1 VRFCRAS
8 RGRARW
14 RSGRAE
20 TGGRERGH
28 SRPQGASTVPR
39 QAGSRP
45 LRSRGPVEALGG
57 ARHRRNP
64 RPRPRRQPRRFDAAR
79 REEGEASPFSRA
91 QCLGMRDCCR
101 LPSRAREN
109 NNLLAGAI
117 IRSEH
122 PDRSSPR
129 WRHLL
134 IWVSCASSPAR
145 PCCQSGKKTMY
156 AGIQVSHN
164 FCPQGVSSCFF
175 GLVHGNDVILV
186 LGLSICICAVELR
199 MYVSVMWRLEYFI
212 I

>member
-1 VRFCRAS
+1 MVRACREDPRGRGLARREASRGAVRFCRAS

-20 TGGRERGH
+20 TGGHERGH
-28 SRPQGASTVPR
+28 SRPQGVSTVPR
-39 QAGSRP
+39 QVGSRA

-101 LPSRAREN
+101 LAAMAQPLV
-109 NNLLAGAI
+109 LLDWAGSLRDGRI
-117 IRSEH
+117 
-122 PDRSSPR
+122 
-129 WRHLL
+129 
-134 IWVSCASSPAR
+134 C
-145 PCCQSGKKTMY
+145 
-156 AGIQVSHN
+156 
-164 FCPQGVSSCFF
+164 SCFF

-186 LGLSICICAVELR
+186 LGLSICICAVELQ

>member
-1 VRFCRAS
+1 MRRGRCRWIARAGRIRAGVGLHAGKRVAARCAS
-8 RGRARW
+8 AGLARGRARW

-20 TGGRERGH
+20 TGGCERGH

-39 QAGSRP
+39 QAGSQA

-64 RPRPRRQPRRFDAAR
+64 RPRPRRQPRRFDAAL

-122 PDRSSPR
+122 PDRSRPR

-134 IWVSCASSPAR
+134 IWASCASSPAQ
-145 PCCQSGKKTMY
+145 PCCQSGKQTMY

-164 FCPQGVSSCFF
+164 FFF
-175 GLVHGNDVILV
+175 RK
-186 LGLSICICAVELR
+186 A
-199 MYVSVMWRLEYFI
+199 
-212 I
+212 